1 MFNILTHKINE
12 NENELRFSL
21 IPVRVAISRK
31 QTSAGEDVGEMETLF
46 TMVGM

>member
-21 IPVRVAISRK
+21 IPVRVAIS
-31 QTSAGEDVGEMETLF
+31 SAGEDVGEMETLF